1 MFTTW
6 SWRPGQTDGQTEGHR
21 SDAPRH
27 GAGVGTDIQ
36 TDGRTDGHWTD
47 APHHG
52 AGVQDRQTGRRMDT
66 SHRMHY
72 GGLDRRV
79 DRRTDTGR
87 MQYAVE
93 LASRTP
99 EESTNSA
106 EAGAATAPPPP
117 ATLVEEPSSAD
128 TSARS
133 RKQ

>member
-1 MFTTW
+1 MHHTMELASRIDRQADGWT
-6 SWRPGQTDGQTEGHR
+6 PGTACITEDGTDGW
-21 SDAPRH
+21 
-27 GAGVGTDIQ
+27 I
-36 TDGRTDGHWTD
+36 DG
-47 APHHG
+47 
-52 AGVQDRQTGRRMDT
+52 
-66 SHRMHY
+66 
-72 GGLDRRV
+72 
-79 DRRTDTGR
+79 RTDTGR

-117 ATLVEEPSSAD
+117 PPATLVEEPSSAD